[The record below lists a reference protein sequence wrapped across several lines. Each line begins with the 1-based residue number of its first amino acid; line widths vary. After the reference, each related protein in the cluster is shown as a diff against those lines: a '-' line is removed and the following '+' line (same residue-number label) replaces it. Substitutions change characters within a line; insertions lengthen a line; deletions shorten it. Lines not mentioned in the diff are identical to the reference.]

1 MFDAGTIAVLAPFL
15 MVVGIVWV
23 TSRAKLEEKR
33 IAAETSAR
41 VQTAA
46 GSPVSDRVDELE
58 ERVRILERIVTDGS
72 YDLAQKIEALRDERP
87 ADLKLASTR
96 SRETI

>member
-1 MFDAGTIAVLAPFL
+1 MFDAGTVAVLAPFL

-33 IAAETSAR
+33 IAAGQAQRPSHDSR
-41 VQTAA
+41 QVA
-46 GSPVSDRVDELE
+46 GRVDELE
-58 ERVRILERIVTDGS
+58 ERVRILERIVTDGG
-72 YDLAQKIEALRDERP
+72 YDLAHKIEALRDDRP
-87 ADLKLASTR
+87 VNLNVASTH